1 MRIRNRLLSLLLV
14 AVAAVSA
21 LALAA
26 CGSDDGGGGGND
38 GDATSKLS
46 EAFKKPIPKATVAVD
61 ISAKVEGVQALTQPV
76 SLKLSGPYES
86 LGSKKVPKLDW
97 DVSLSGGGQS
107 FSGKLISTGDNA
119 FVGFQ
124 GQNYEVGTELVSQ
137 FEQQLA
143 AQNQS
148 QAQSL
153 KQLGIDPGTWLT
165 GAKEEGDEDVAGTE
179 TTKITGGVNVEKML
193 TDINSVVDKVGGSMS
208 QSAPSKL
215 TPEQIKQ
222 ATDVVKDPKFEVF
235 VAKDDGT
242 VRRLVATLN
251 FTIPEAQRQQA
262 QGATGGTITFSV
274 EFSNVGQPAQVTAP
288 TDTKPITELQQQL
301 QGLMGGATGGGSSG
315 GGSSGDDGASGGS
328 GSADSEAYEKYAAC
342 VEDAG
347 GDQSKLAE
355 CFELLK

>member
-1 MRIRNRLLSLLLV
+1 VRIRNRLLSLLMV
-14 AVAAVSA
+14 AVAAVSV

-26 CGSDDGGGGGND
+26 CGGGDDGGGND

-61 ISAKVEGVQALTQPV
+61 ISAKVDGVQALTQPV
-76 SLKLSGPYES
+76 SLKLTGPYES
-86 LGSKKVPKLDW
+86 LGKNKVPKLDW
-97 DVSLSGGGQS
+97 DVNLSGGGQA
-107 FSGKLISTGDNA
+107 FTGKLISTGDNA

-124 GQNYEVGTELVSQ
+124 GQNYEVGTELISQ

-143 AQNQS
+143 AQRENQG
-148 QAQSL
+148 QTLQ
-153 KQLGIDPGTWLT
+153 QLGIDPSTWLSN
-165 GAKEEGDEDVAGTE
+165 AKEEGEEDVAGAK
-179 TTKITGGVNVEKML
+179 TTKITGAVNVEKML
-193 TDINSVVDKVGGSMS
+193 TDINSVVDKVGPSMG

-235 VAKDDGT
+235 VAEDDGT
-242 VRRLVATLN
+242 VRRLVATVG
-251 FTIPEAQRQQA
+251 FEIPEAQRQQA
-262 QGATGGTITFSV
+262 QGATGGEISFTV

-288 TDTKPITELQQQL
+288 TDARPITELQEQL

-315 GGSSGDDGASGGS
+315 SGSSGGGDDGGGASG
-328 GSADSEAYEKYAAC
+328 ADSEAFEKYASC

-347 GDQSKLAE
+347 GDQAKLAE
-355 CFELLK
+355 CSELLK